1 MLLHLRKTT
10 RLVLDCRGA
19 IMVLGILDA
28 DAGVPLD
35 DFANTQG
42 VYIYRPADAAKPHG
56 ERPSKKRRVTQ
67 EHTVP
72 GEDQCPFVPLL
83 NGDESE
89 KSVQL
94 RYQTYE
100 QLWSIQEAKIQEI
113 LNDVDAEVLN
123 NVSSFVRTT
132 SPGTYGGCIPVAL
145 ITVGSNVSSLARL
158 LSRLNEQ
165 LTSAGE
171 GGVIVLESGDAP
183 NLKTTLKNIIRAAIT
198 NTEGNEGYQKFL
210 TDRDGP
216 RLLGYDLDLLGD
228 YVTKKNIKH
237 LVVSFRDS
245 EAFDPGILTDLFS
258 LLSSWLDRIPITLLF
273 GISTSV
279 ELFEG
284 RMPRS
289 SVSLLKGRYFEL
301 HGASN
306 CIDHIYERI
315 QSEGGKFWLGRNL
328 TGVLFEKSSDYF
340 QTPEAFCRT
349 VKYAY
354 MSHFFANPVSVFLA
368 DDIPGYLQHDKI
380 CEAIR
385 NIPSFREYCEVL
397 LQEGHIQEV
406 RNLLENDEHLFSQ
419 TIRLI
424 KSGQQSMHE
433 IFQVVKLVSFLLK
446 NLNVSKKATTSELSI
461 RALSGE
467 LQDSPLLADI
477 LVAFR
482 RLDSSKFEDMLPQLP
497 RSLTDQPDFQDIQAE
512 FEALIQAHN
521 GPESLRSEHDSQNA
535 VIGTTIVK
543 QRVKLNTGKA
553 SLPEEYIKY
562 TRVLDRLH
570 DLLASYFRTILVAPQ
585 ELPLHESFLL
595 DMRNPIK
602 EVFAPRA
609 RFAIERALSNP
620 FDYLMYTS
628 QDTERKLSAKQ
639 PPTSLLYQLYLE
651 SGALVNMHD
660 LWTAFHAVFE
670 SEQGDSCDER
680 MTMALFYRALSE
692 LRALGMIKHSRKK
705 LDHAAKS
712 AWMGL

>member
-1 MLLHLRKTT
+1 
-10 RLVLDCRGA
+10 
-19 IMVLGILDA
+19 MVSKFLDA
-28 DAGVPLD
+28 DAGVPLED
-35 DFANTQG
+35 ISNSQG
-42 VYIYRPADAAKPHG
+42 VYIYRPADAPKPHG

-67 EHTVP
+67 EHAAP
-72 GEDQCPFVPLL
+72 SEDPCPFVPLL
-83 NGDESE
+83 NGDETE
-89 KSVQL
+89 KSVQI
-94 RYQTYE
+94 RYRTYE
-100 QLWSIQEAKIQEI
+100 QLWSVQEAKIQEI
-113 LNDVDAEVLN
+113 LNDVDAEVLD

-132 SPGTYGGCIPVAL
+132 SPETYGGCIPAAL

-228 YVTKKNIKH
+228 YVTKKDVKH
-237 LVVSFRDS
+237 LVISFRDS

-306 CIDHIYERI
+306 CVDHIYERI
-315 QSEGGKFWLGRNL
+315 QAEGGKFWLGRNL
-328 TGVLFEKSSDYF
+328 TGVLFEKSSDCF

-354 MSHFFANPVSVFLA
+354 MSHFFANPVSVLLA
-368 DDIPGYLQHDKI
+368 EDIPGDLQI
-380 CEAIR
+380 ERLCEAIR
-385 NIPSFREYCEVL
+385 NVPSFREYCEAL
-397 LQEGHIQEV
+397 LESGHTQEV
-406 RNLLENDEHLFSQ
+406 RSLLEHNQHLLSQ
-419 TIRLI
+419 TIQLVR
-424 KSGQQSMHE
+424 SGQQAMHE
-433 IFQVVKLVSFLLK
+433 MFQVVKLVSLLLK
-446 NLNVSKKATTSELSI
+446 DLNVPKKATTSDLSI

-467 LQDSPLLADI
+467 LQDSPLIDDV

-482 RLDSSKFEDMLPQLP
+482 RLESSKLEELLPQLP
-497 RSLTDQPDFQDIQAE
+497 ISLEAQPDFQDIQAE
-512 FEALIQAHN
+512 FASLMEAH
-521 GPESLRSEHDSQNA
+521 GGTEPLRSEHDSQNA

-543 QRVKLNTGKA
+543 QRVKLNTGKTK
-553 SLPEEYIKY
+553 LPEEYVQY

-570 DLLASYFRTILVAPQ
+570 DLLSSYFQTTLVLPQ
-585 ELPLHESFLL
+585 ELPLHEAFLL

-628 QDTERKLSAKQ
+628 QDTKRKLSAKQ

-670 SEQGDSCDER
+670 SEQGDTCDER

>member
-1 MLLHLRKTT
+1 
-10 RLVLDCRGA
+10 
-19 IMVLGILDA
+19 MVA
-28 DAGVPLD
+28 EYMETEAGVSSEDLL
-35 DFANTQG
+35 NTQG
-42 VYIYRPADAAKPHG
+42 VYIYRPADAGKAHG
-56 ERPSKKRRVTQ
+56 ERPSKKRKITQ
-67 EHTVP
+67 EP
-72 GEDQCPFVPLL
+72 KKPSEDLCPFVALL

-89 KSVQL
+89 RSVGL

-100 QLWSIQEAKIQEI
+100 QLWSTQEAKIQEI
-113 LNDVDAEVLN
+113 LDDVDAEVLE

-132 SPGTYGGCIPVAL
+132 SPETYGGCLPVAL
-145 ITVGSNVSSLARL
+145 LTVGSNVSSLARL
-158 LSRLNEQ
+158 LSRLNDQ
-165 LTSAGE
+165 LTSAEE
-171 GGVIVLESGDAP
+171 GGVVVLESGDAP

-198 NTEGNEGYQKFL
+198 NTEGNDGYKSFL
-210 TDRDGP
+210 TDREGP

-228 YVTKKNIKH
+228 YVNRKNIKH
-237 LVVSFRDS
+237 LVLAFRDS

-258 LLSSWLDRIPITLLF
+258 LLSSWVDRIPLTLLF

-284 RMPRS
+284 RLPRS

-306 CIDHIYERI
+306 CVDHIYERI
-315 QSEGGKFWLGRNL
+315 QVEGGKFWLGRNI

-354 MSHFFANPVSVFLA
+354 MSHFFANPISVLLA
-368 DDIPGYLQHDKI
+368 DGTPGDLGNDKL

-385 NIPSFREYCEVL
+385 NVPSFREYCE
-397 LQEGHIQEV
+397 I
-406 RNLLENDEHLFSQ
+406 LLEDGHPGRVRDLLEDDKYLLSQ
-419 TIRLI
+419 MIQLV
-424 KSGQQSMHE
+424 KAGQQSMHDM
-433 IFQVVKLVSFLLK
+433 FQAVKFISLLLK
-446 NLNVSKKATTSELSI
+446 DLNIPKKISISELSI

-467 LQDSPLLADI
+467 LQNSSLLEDI
-477 LVAFR
+477 LTAFR
-482 RLDSSKFEDMLPQLP
+482 RLDSTQIETLLPQLP
-497 RSLTDQPDFQDIQAE
+497 GSLTKLPDFRDIQAG
-512 FEALIQAHN
+512 FESLAQAHK
-521 GPESLRSEHDSQNA
+521 GPEPLRSAHDSQNS
-535 VIGTTIVK
+535 VTRTTVVK

-553 SLPEEYIKY
+553 KLPDECVRY
-562 TRVLDRLH
+562 TGIIDRFH
-570 DLLASYFRTILVAPQ
+570 ALLVTYFAATLVCPQ
-585 ELPLHESFLL
+585 ELPLHEAFLL

-628 QDTERKLSAKQ
+628 QDTEGKISVKQ
-639 PPTSLLYQLYLE
+639 PPTPILYQLYLE

-660 LWTAFHAVFE
+660 LWQAFHAVFE
-670 SEQGDSCDER
+670 SEQGDSFDER

-692 LRALGMIKHSRKK
+692 LKAHGMLKHSRKK
-705 LDHAAKS
+705 LDHVAKS

>member
-1 MLLHLRKTT
+1 
-10 RLVLDCRGA
+10 
-19 IMVLGILDA
+19 MVTDFLDA
-28 DAGVPLD
+28 DSGALPEV
-35 DFANTQG
+35 FSNTQG

-56 ERPSKKRRVTQ
+56 ERPSKKRKVTQ
-67 EHTVP
+67 DPTISS
-72 GEDQCPFVPLL
+72 EDSCPFVPLL
-83 NGDESE
+83 NGDESDT
-89 KSVQL
+89 SVRL
-94 RYQTYE
+94 RHQTYE
-100 QLWSIQEAKIQEI
+100 QLWSAQEAKIQEV
-113 LNDVDAEVLN
+113 LNDVDAEVLD

-132 SPGTYGGCIPVAL
+132 SPETHGGCIPAAL

-158 LSRLNEQ
+158 LSRLNEE
-165 LTSAGE
+165 LASVGE

-210 TDRDGP
+210 TDREGP

-228 YVTKKNIKH
+228 YVTKKNTRH
-237 LVVSFRDS
+237 LVVAFRDS
-245 EAFDPGILTDLFS
+245 EAFDPGILTDLLS

-279 ELFEG
+279 DLFEG
-284 RMPRS
+284 RLPRS

-306 CIDHIYERI
+306 CVDHIYERI
-315 QSEGGKFWLGRNL
+315 QAEDGKFWLGRNI

-354 MSHFFANPVSVFLA
+354 MSHFFANAISVLLA
-368 DDIPGYLQHDKI
+368 DTIPEGLHRGKI

-385 NIPSFREYCEVL
+385 NVPSFREYCEM
-397 LQEGHIQEV
+397 
-406 RNLLENDEHLFSQ
+406 LLESGHTQHVRDLLEHDEHLLSRSIQ
-419 TIRLI
+419 LV
-424 KSGQQSMHE
+424 KSGQQSMHD
-433 IFQVVKLVSFLLK
+433 IFQAVKFVHLLLK
-446 NLNVSKKATTSELSI
+446 DLNVGKKASMSELSI

-467 LQDSPLLADI
+467 LQDSPLLEDI

-482 RLDSSKFEDMLPQLP
+482 RLDSIKIEELLSWL
-497 RSLTDQPDFQDIQAE
+497 
-512 FEALIQAHN
+512 
-521 GPESLRSEHDSQNA
+521 PESLTKLPEFQQIQADFESLTQTHKDPEPLRSEYDSSNS

-553 SLPEEYIKY
+553 NVPEECIKY
-562 TRVLDRLH
+562 TRILDRFH
-570 DLLASYFRTILVAPQ
+570 ALLGSYFQTTLVPPQ
-585 ELPLHESFLL
+585 ELPLHEAFLL

-609 RFAIERALSNP
+609 RFSIERALSNP
-620 FDYLMYTS
+620 FDYLMFTS
-628 QDTERKLSAKQ
+628 RDMGRKLSAKQ

-660 LWTAFHAVFE
+660 LWQAFHAVFE
-670 SEQGDSCDER
+670 SEQGDACDER
-680 MTMALFYRALSE
+680 MTMTLFYRALSE
-692 LRALGMIKHSRKK
+692 LRALGIIKHSRKK

-712 AWMGL
+712 AWLGL